1 MKLILASTSPYRK
14 TQLQRLYQDFS
25 TEKPQVD
32 EEIYKAQIPDPE
44 LLARRLAQLKAENVF
59 ERHPKDLVIGGDQ
72 VASFQGKILGKPYTF
87 EKALEQLALMQGQS
101 HQLYTALHLM
111 GPKISLDI
119 LEVTT
124 LTMRPLT
131 NQEIEAYLKK
141 DQPFDCAGSYKI
153 EERGIKLFSQIVGED
168 KEAIMGVPLMKL
180 QTHLL
185 NLGFPL
191 F

>member
-1 MKLILASTSPYRK
+1 
-14 TQLQRLYQDFS
+14 
-25 TEKPQVD
+25 
-32 EEIYKAQIPDPE
+32 
-44 LLARRLAQLKAENVF
+44 
-59 ERHPKDLVIGGDQ
+59 
-72 VASFQGKILGKPYTF
+72 
-87 EKALEQLALMQGQS
+87 
-101 HQLYTALHLM
+101 
-111 GPKISLDI
+111 
-119 LEVTT
+119 
-124 LTMRPLT
+124 MRPLT